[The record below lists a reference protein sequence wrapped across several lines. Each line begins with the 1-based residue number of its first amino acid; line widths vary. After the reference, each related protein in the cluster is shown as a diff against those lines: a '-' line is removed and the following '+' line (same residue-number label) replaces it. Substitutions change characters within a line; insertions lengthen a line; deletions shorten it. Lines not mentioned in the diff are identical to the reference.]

1 MRLSLPFFEFLSY
14 PAVFLIPGYRSY
26 KAVLTK
32 DTNDDTRWLY
42 YWLCFSIFHFI
53 EHIIS
58 FAIPFIPLYYEIKCF
73 SFLMF
78 QWDDAIYS
86 QELFNQYIRPVI
98 DFYENKI
105 DATIE
110 KYSQSPLQFIQEN

>member
-1 MRLSLPFFEFLSY
+1 
-14 PAVFLIPGYRSY
+14 
-26 KAVLTK
+26 
-32 DTNDDTRWLY
+32 
-42 YWLCFSIFHFI
+42 
-53 EHIIS
+53 
-58 FAIPFIPLYYEIKCF
+58 
-73 SFLMF
+73 MF